1 MSTRE
6 GSDAKQNGGTAPV
19 VDQPWFVVDGLIV
32 AGIADPDRGT
42 PVCDCYALFD
52 GRKREESAAIAQH
65 IAKVHN
71 TDLAR
76 RVVERKM
83 GVRD

>member
-1 MSTRE
+1 MTS
-6 GSDAKQNGGTAPV
+6 V
-19 VDQPWFVVDGLIV
+19 MDQPWFVPGDRSACIF
-32 AGIADPDRGT
+32 AGSDDPNVGA
-42 PVCDCYALFD
+42 VICMC
-52 GRKREESAAIAQH
+52 SAGAVPGVTSLEQANQLEHQLAQH